1 MLTEYNLLKETSR
14 VYIYPSNRKFYLN
27 EIPTIKESI
36 RLFLQEFSNVI
47 SSFKLEYN
55 RFIIIFISDE
65 TPLTNDQ
72 NDLLVGFIIDL
83 EKQYKLSLLDKM
95 NVCFKQ
101 GEYVQL
107 KEIPDFKKLIKN
119 RGVSKRTIVFDNFV
133 NSKSEF
139 TCCWEV
145 PAEES
150 WIAHLF

>member
-27 EIPTIKESI
+27 EVPTIKESI
-36 RLFLQEFSNVI
+36 RLFLQEFPNII

-65 TPLTNDQ
+65 TPLSNDQ

-119 RGVSKRTIVFDNFV
+119 RGVSKKTIVFNNFI

-139 TCCWEV
+139 TSCWEV